1 MIRTSKVEYFLR
13 GHFLYAMQHR
23 GNLVDAFLNKVF
35 AFIYSASQS
44 GKLIS
49 NDFMLSKRMISRLLR
64 TALTASNTVSD
75 VFWSIRILKYLPC
88 RTIKM
93 NRNVRFQ
100 FLRILKHPLPGNVRK
115 ETFAPSVQNNE
126 NSYFTKRPRIIR
138 GFFCIY
144 LS

>member
-75 VFWSIRILKYLPC
+75 VF
-88 RTIKM
+88 
-93 NRNVRFQ
+93 
-100 FLRILKHPLPGNVRK
+100 
-115 ETFAPSVQNNE
+115 
-126 NSYFTKRPRIIR
+126 
-138 GFFCIY
+138 
-144 LS
+144 